1 MKSKKR
7 ISKKNKPLFEYDIK
21 GVLSKDYIPC
31 RGRGRKK
38 QLLNMSKLQIE
49 AEKMAKLEKNRLA
62 AKECRVRKKQR
73 INDLIEEK
81 KQLEK
86 IKIKQEQQL
95 LKYEKHIKKQDIQ
108 IQDLEYYIKQQDS
121 IITDLQTTGN
131 KLLEENNFLR
141 DFNL

>member
-1 MKSKKR
+1 MKSKK
-7 ISKKNKPLFEYDIK
+7 ISSKNIKSLFEYDIK

-49 AEKMAKLEKNRLA
+49 AEKMAKLEKNRVA
-62 AKECRVRKKQR
+62 AKECRVRKKER

-95 LKYEKHIKKQDIQ
+95 LKYEKLIKKQDIQ
-108 IQDLEYYIKQQDS
+108 IQNLDYNVKHQDS
-121 IITDLQTTGN
+121 IIRDLQTTGT
-131 KLLEENNFLR
+131 KLLEENHYLREFNF
-141 DFNL
+141 

>member
-1 MKSKKR
+1 MKSKK
-7 ISKKNKPLFEYDIK
+7 ISSKNIKPLFKYDIK
-21 GVLSKDYIPC
+21 GVLSKDYRPC

-38 QLLNMSKLQIE
+38 QLLNMSKLQLE

-62 AKECRVRKKQR
+62 AKECRVRKKER

-86 IKIKQEQQL
+86 NKITQENLL
-95 LKYEKHIKKQDIQ
+95 LKYEKHIQKQDIQ
-108 IQDLEYYIKQQDS
+108 IQNLEYYIKQQDS